1 MTSEDGVM
9 MRNRVRSFCLFAL
22 CLGLAFGAQAADK
35 TKIVFVAGKMS
46 HGPGEHEHRAGCM
59 LLAKCLNENVPGVE
73 AVVTT
78 DGWPADNS
86 IFDGAATVVVY
97 ADGGPGHPLIPQ
109 LNYFQTLV
117 DKGVGL
123 ACIHYGVEVPKG
135 KAGDKFL
142 EWIGGYFEPFW
153 SVNPHWKANYEKLPE
168 HPIARGVP
176 PFAIQ
181 DEWYYHMRFP
191 EDMNGVTPILTA
203 LPPDSTLSRPDGP
216 HSGNPAVREA
226 IAKGELQHMAWAFQR
241 PNGGR
246 GFGFTGGHFHRNWK
260 DDHFRKLVLNA
271 ILWTAKV
278 EVPEGGVHSPTPTD
292 EEMKANLDP
301 KGR

>member
-1 MTSEDGVM
+1 
-9 MRNRVRSFCLFAL
+9 MRSKWIGLTCAL
-22 CLGLAFGAQAADK
+22 ALLLGLPPAAQAADK
-35 TKIVFVAGKMS
+35 AKIVFVAGKMS

-59 LLAKCLNENVPGVE
+59 LLAKCLNENVPGIE

-78 DGWPADNS
+78 DGWPQDNS
-86 IFDGAATVVVY
+86 IFEGAATVVVY

-109 LNYFQTLV
+109 MDYFQTLV
-117 DKGVGL
+117 DQGVGL
-123 ACIHYGVEVPKG
+123 VCIHYGVEVPKG

-142 EWIGGYFEPFW
+142 QWIGGYFEPFW
-153 SVNPHWKANYEKLPE
+153 SVNPHWKADYEKLPP
-168 HPIARGVP
+168 HPIVRGVT

-226 IAKGELQHMAWAFQR
+226 IAKGEVQHTAWAFQR

-246 GFGFTGGHFHRNWK
+246 GFGFTGGHFHRNWR
-260 DDHFRKLVLNA
+260 DDNFRKLVLNA

-278 EVPEGGVHSPTPTD
+278 EVPEGGVPSPTPTD